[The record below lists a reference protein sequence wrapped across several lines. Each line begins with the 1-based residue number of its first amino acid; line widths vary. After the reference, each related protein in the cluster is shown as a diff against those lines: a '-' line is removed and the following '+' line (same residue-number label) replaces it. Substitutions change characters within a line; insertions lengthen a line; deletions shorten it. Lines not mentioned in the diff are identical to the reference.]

1 MAIDGISVVI
11 GLVVQVDDETG
22 YFLLPARS
30 WRRRMKKIRKNE
42 KVKPLS
48 DQRSSLAI
56 FPFDFPLSR
65 TLPPSNPSSTRR
77 TRHTAFPHAPPS
89 PRVLHCFLIQLFP
102 PPELLHSPLV
112 LAKSKKNKSCDV
124 VIHYPESENSGTAT
138 MQLISLFAPQ
148 VIPNTRSF
156 PYTFKSGLRSAIR
169 VARVVK
175 EAVDRNETG
184 IRWFVFGDD
193 DTIFVVDNLVK
204 VFSKYDHDKWYY
216 IGSSSESYEQNVKY
230 SFGMVYSGGG
240 FAISYSL
247 GKVLARV
254 LDSCLMRYG
263 QLYGSDSRVVWL
275 SLV

>member
-1 MAIDGISVVI
+1 MVFR
-11 GLVVQVDDETG
+11 L
-22 YFLLPARS
+22 
-30 WRRRMKKIRKNE
+30 M
-42 KVKPLS
+42 
-48 DQRSSLAI
+48 
-56 FPFDFPLSR
+56 
-65 TLPPSNPSSTRR
+65 
-77 TRHTAFPHAPPS
+77 
-89 PRVLHCFLIQLFP
+89 
-102 PPELLHSPLV
+102 
-112 LAKSKKNKSCDV
+112 
-124 VIHYPESENSGTAT
+124 
-138 MQLISLFAPQ
+138 ISLLTLSLVALVRLVTWFSTNETQ
-148 VIPNTRSF
+148 QFIFMNFHVTSLEMIIPNTRSF